1 MSDENEP
8 AAEIEIRSAEG
19 FARAVE
25 PHWEAMAAI
34 AARAGDA
41 RDDVLQDALAAAWR
55 RRRSYDPARGGLR
68 GWLLAIA
75 ADARS
80 KHWRDAR
87 RMPEPVDTSQAVE
100 VDPGRDGSQALD
112 VDRALSSLTA
122 RERLAVDLYYYADLG
137 VDDTAAAMRCSPGTV
152 KSTLSSARTRLR
164 AYLGEDY
171 RDA

>member
-1 MSDENEP
+1 MSEESEL
-8 AAEIEIRSAEG
+8 AAEVEIRSAEG

-41 RDDVLQDALAAAWR
+41 RDDVLQEALAAAWR

-75 ADARS
+75 VDACS
-80 KHWRDAR
+80 KHWRNNRHTTQPLDAAQGVVLDAGASR
-87 RMPEPVDTSQAVE
+87 P
-100 VDPGRDGSQALD
+100 QALD
-112 VDRALSSLTA
+112 VSRALSSLTK

-137 VDDTAAAMRCSPGTV
+137 IDDTAAAMRCTPGTV
-152 KSTLSSARTRLR
+152 KSTLASARTRLR